1 MDRNWS
7 LTPEE
12 VAAGYT
18 LTCRATPI
26 TEKVTVDYDAP

>member
-1 MDRNWS
+1 MDRNWA

-18 LTCRATPI
+18 LTCRSTPV
-26 TEKVTVDYDAP
+26 TEKVTVDYDAA